1 VTEQTETE
9 LLVIGGGSTGA
20 GVAWDAARRG
30 LHVTLVDRGDLATGT
45 TGRFHGLLHSGGR
58 YVVKDPDSARECA
71 SENRILR
78 RIAADCIEDTGGLFV
93 TTPIDDPAY
102 ADRFLAGC
110 AVAGMPVEE
119 VPVSEALRQ
128 EPLLN
133 PRISRAFAVE
143 DAAIDAWK
151 TVWACVRGAVSY
163 GARILPYHEVLSI
176 RVERAAVVGAT
187 VRNSVSGAEFE
198 IDAHCIVNAA
208 GAWTGQIAKMAGCH
222 VGVVPGKG
230 VMVAMNHRLVNT
242 VVNRCTMPGDGDI
255 IVPIRTVCVIGT
267 TDVPV
272 EDPDQIAPTQAE
284 VAQMMEAGEALVPGI
299 SQARALRTWAGARPL
314 FPKGDASGKVQDTRD
329 VTRSHSVIKHGQV
342 DGVGHLISITGGK
355 FTTFR
360 LMAQD
365 AVDAVCA
372 DLQLK
377 ATCTTADVPLPDNE
391 EQRFYWL
398 GARQESMEEHVHDD
412 AVICECELVT
422 QGDVRAAA
430 ARRPEQQLDDLRRG
444 LRLGMGPCQGGFCSY
459 RAAGLLHHDGYYD
472 RSQANQALG
481 SFAQERWKGQQMVL
495 WGQQLCQSRLDTWIF
510 QGVFDLEHTPA

>member
-1 VTEQTETE
+1 MTEKPETE

-30 LHVTLVDRGDLATGT
+30 LHVTLVDRGDLAMGT

-93 TTPIDDPAY
+93 ITPIDDPDY
-102 ADRFLAGC
+102 AERFLAGC

-119 VPVSEALRQ
+119 LPVSEALRR

-151 TVWACVRGAVSY
+151 TVWACVRGAAAF
-163 GARILPYHEVLSI
+163 GARILPYHEVLKL
-176 RVERAAVVGAT
+176 RVEGDAVVGAT
-187 VRNSVSGAEFE
+187 LRNSVSGAEVE
-198 IDAHCIVNAA
+198 IRAECTVNAA
-208 GAWTGQIAKMAGCH
+208 GAWSGQIAKMAACH

-267 TDVPV
+267 TDVAV
-272 EDPDQIAPTQAE
+272 EDPDEIAPTAAD
-284 VAQMMEAGEALVPGI
+284 VAQMMDAGEALIPGF

-314 FPKGDASGKVQDTRD
+314 FPKGDGSGKVQETRD
-329 VTRSHSVIKHGQV
+329 VTRSHTVIKHAEA
-342 DGVGHLISITGGK
+342 DGVARLISITGGK

-372 DLQLK
+372 ELQVD
-377 ATCTTADVPLPDNE
+377 ATCTTAEVALPDSE
-391 EQRFYWL
+391 GQRFYWL
-398 GARQESMEEHVHDD
+398 GARQESMEENVHSDP
-412 AVICECELVT
+412 VICECELVS
-422 QGDVRAAA
+422 QGDLRAAA
-430 ARRPEQQLDDLRRG
+430 ARRPEQQLDDVRRS
-444 LRLGMGPCQGGFCSY
+444 LRLGMGPCQGGFCTY
-459 RAAGLLHHDGYYD
+459 RAAGLLHHDNYYD
-472 RSQANQALG
+472 RGQANDALS

-495 WGQQLCQSRLDTWIF
+495 WGQQLRQSRLDTWIF
-510 QGVFDLEHTPA
+510 QGILDLEHIPA

>member
-1 VTEQTETE
+1 
-9 LLVIGGGSTGA
+9 
-20 GVAWDAARRG
+20 
-30 LHVTLVDRGDLATGT
+30 
-45 TGRFHGLLHSGGR
+45 
-58 YVVKDPDSARECA
+58 
-71 SENRILR
+71 
-78 RIAADCIEDTGGLFV
+78 
-93 TTPIDDPAY
+93 
-102 ADRFLAGC
+102 
-110 AVAGMPVEE
+110 
-119 VPVSEALRQ
+119 
-128 EPLLN
+128 
-133 PRISRAFAVE
+133 
-143 DAAIDAWK
+143 
-151 TVWACVRGAVSY
+151 
-163 GARILPYHEVLSI
+163 
-176 RVERAAVVGAT
+176 
-187 VRNSVSGAEFE
+187 
-198 IDAHCIVNAA
+198 
-208 GAWTGQIAKMAGCH
+208 
-222 VGVVPGKG
+222 
-230 VMVAMNHRLVNT
+230 
-242 VVNRCTMPGDGDI
+242 
-255 IVPIRTVCVIGT
+255 
-267 TDVPV
+267 
-272 EDPDQIAPTQAE
+272 
-284 VAQMMEAGEALVPGI
+284 
-299 SQARALRTWAGARPL
+299 
-314 FPKGDASGKVQDTRD
+314 
-329 VTRSHSVIKHGQV
+329 VIKHGQV

-495 WGQQLCQSRLDTWIF
+495 WGQQLRQSRLDTWIF